1 MRLVIVEDELVVARR
16 LERMVRAIVGDRA
29 ESIAVELTLEDALRR
44 IEREPVDVLFLDLDL
59 NGKNGFRLL
68 EEVAARPFHT
78 IVVSARHDQA
88 LLAFDYGVTDFVAKP
103 WSEERLRKAIA
114 RATGPEAGGPE
125 AAGGEARRI
134 AVRKG
139 QEVLFVPVD
148 EIAYVSGADDYSE
161 LHLAGGG
168 TMLCDKTLAA
178 LERLLPARFVRV
190 HRSYIANLGCARGLR
205 AAGGRPAL
213 VLTDGRSVPV
223 GRLYAKAL
231 RARLAG
237 A

>member
-29 ESIAVELTLEDALRR
+29 ESVTVLLTLEDARR
-44 IEREPVDVLFLDLDL
+44 EIEGGAIDILFLDLNL

-68 EEVAARPFHT
+68 EEAAARPFHT

-114 RATGPEAGGPE
+114 RAAGPEPSGG
-125 AAGGEARRI
+125 AARRI

-139 QEVLFVPVD
+139 QEVVFVPVE

-178 LERLLPARFVRV
+178 LERLLPERFARV
-190 HRSYIANLGCARGLR
+190 HRSYIANLGCVKGLR
-205 AAGGRPAL
+205 PAGGRPAL
-213 VLTDGRSVPV
+213 VLGDGRQVPV

-231 RARLAG
+231 RAKLAEV
-237 A
+237 